1 MVIFIL
7 HSSFSILHLNAQK
20 ITVQGPTRVAVG
32 EQFQL
37 RYVVNTTD
45 VKNFHIGNV
54 PDAFDVLMGPS
65 TSTQQSF
72 SFVNGHTSQQSSIT

>member
-1 MVIFIL
+1 MPLVAF
-7 HSSFSILHLNAQK
+7 AQK
-20 ITVQGPTRVAVG
+20 ITVQGPTHVAVG

-45 VKNFHIGNV
+45 VKNFHMGNV
-54 PDAFDVLMGPS
+54 PDAFEVLMGPS

-72 SFVNGHTSQQSSIT
+72 SFVNGHASQQMRRMLTDIL